1 MTVPASRHDR
11 TVDHRRARTRR
22 DDAEPRLDDLL
33 EDGPLQALMA
43 RDGVGR
49 EQLET
54 LIDETRLKLGLGRT
68 GAWSVARNF
77 EAALF
82 AECRAI

>member
-1 MTVPASRHDR
+1 MTVPVSRHDR
-11 TVDHRRARTRR
+11 SADHRRARTRR

-33 EDGPLQALMA
+33 EDGPLLALMA
-43 RDGVGR
+43 RDGVAR

-54 LIDETRLKLGLGRT
+54 LIDETRLKLGLGHAR
-68 GAWSVARNF
+68 AWSARRRF

-82 AECRAI
+82 AECRAL

>member
-1 MTVPASRHDR
+1 MTVPVSRHDR

-68 GAWSVARNF
+68 GAWSVARSF

>member
-1 MTVPASRHDR
+1 MTVPVSRQDR
-11 TVDHRRARTRR
+11 SFDHRRARTRR

-33 EDGPLQALMA
+33 ADGTLQALMA
-43 RDGVGR
+43 RDGVAR

-54 LIDETRLKLGLGRT
+54 LIDETRLKLGLGHT
-68 GAWSVARNF
+68 GTWSATRRF

-82 AECRAI
+82 AECPAL